1 MTKENTSELTNSQ
14 LVATVFAFVFN
25 ADSQFIHFTAA
36 NKHSMF
42 VSAMKVTTCK
52 SLCTSAI
59 RKIFPSLFRSMSL
72 FST

>member
-1 MTKENTSELTNSQ
+1 MTRENTSELTNNE

-36 NKHSMF
+36 NKHSLF

-52 SLCTSAI
+52 SLCTFAI
-59 RKIFPSLFRSMSL
+59 QKLFPSLFRSMSL
-72 FST
+72 IST